1 MSKTITRKELSTL
14 TQDYHSA
21 ISKNQPW
28 IIQAF
33 DSVFD
38 RIELGEIMIEGY
50 SKSYSKESVQSYR
63 KWVKSESGTIFI
75 QPESNWK
82 PKYSWNN

>member
-1 MSKTITRKELSTL
+1 M
-14 TQDYHSA
+14 DA
-21 ISKNQPW
+21 
-28 IIQAF
+28 
-33 DSVFD
+33 VFD
-38 RIELGEIMIEGY
+38 KIELGEIMIEGY

>member
-21 ISKNQPW
+21 ISKKQPW
-28 IIQAF
+28 VIQAF

-38 RIELGEIMIEGY
+38 MIEGY

>member
-21 ISKNQPW
+21 ISKKQPW
-28 IIQAF
+28 VIQAF

-50 SKSYSKESVQSYR
+50 SKSFSTESIQSYR
-63 KWVKSESGTIFI
+63 KWLKSHSGAIFI
-75 QPESNWK
+75 QEDN
-82 PKYSWNN
+82 

>member
-21 ISKNQPW
+21 ISKNLPW
-28 IIQAF
+28 VIQAM
-33 DSVFD
+33 DAVFD
-38 RIELGEIMIEGY
+38 KIELGEIMIEGY